1 MVAYKAGGHLGAV
14 AYKAECHLGAVA
26 YKADFCRPGR

>member
-1 MVAYKAGGHLGAV
+1 VVAYKAGGHLGAV